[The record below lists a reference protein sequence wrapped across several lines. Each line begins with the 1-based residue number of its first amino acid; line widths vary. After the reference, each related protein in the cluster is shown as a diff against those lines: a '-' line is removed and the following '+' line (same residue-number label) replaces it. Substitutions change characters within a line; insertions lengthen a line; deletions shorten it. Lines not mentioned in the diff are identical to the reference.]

1 MTMIEQIWKW
11 FRRRTKKRVCVDF
24 NGSYGDLLR
33 ILQSLPDECLDKP
46 VIIYDGEIDKQYM
59 KDGISY
65 PSPNGEEYRE
75 VRSIGFTGPGCK
87 KLGADNMLLYVGD

>member
-1 MTMIEQIWKW
+1 MIESIWKR

-33 ILQSLPDECLDKP
+33 ILQSLPDECLEKP
-46 VIIYDGEIDKQYM
+46 VVICDGEIEKKYISS
-59 KDGISY
+59 DGVSY
-65 PSPNGEEYRE
+65 PTPNGEEFRE

-87 KLGADNMLLYVGD
+87 KLGSGNMLLYVGD